1 MNGVQYASP
10 VVAKGGVHGG
20 TIKSASVREV
30 KQMKKEG
37 K

>member
-10 VVAKGGVHGG
+10 VVAKGWVHGG

-30 KQMKKEG
+30 EQKKR
-37 K
+37 